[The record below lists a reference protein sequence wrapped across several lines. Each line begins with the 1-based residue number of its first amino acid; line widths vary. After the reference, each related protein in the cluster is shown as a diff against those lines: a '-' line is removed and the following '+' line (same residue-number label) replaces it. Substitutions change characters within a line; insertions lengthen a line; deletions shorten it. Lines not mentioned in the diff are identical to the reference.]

1 MLIKTLQDLLRST
14 YKIPGVLWE
23 IGTSSVCNC
32 QCAEDAIFTNGK
44 TGWFYREVHILN
56 IGFRGETHTKSL
68 HAEFDTG
75 FCVAALNWHIRLDMG
90 SFQCFQR
97 KLSGSLFWKMQDK
110 RLFCQK

>member
-1 MLIKTLQDLLRST
+1 MLIKILQDLPRST

-23 IGTSSVCNC
+23 IGASSVCNC
-32 QCAEDAIFTNGK
+32 QCAEDAIFPNGK
-44 TGWFYREVHILN
+44 TGWFYREVHILD

-75 FCVAALNWHIRLDMG
+75 FCVAALYWHIRLDMG

>member
-44 TGWFYREVHILN
+44 TGWFYREVHILD
-56 IGFRGETHTKSL
+56 IGFQGETHTKSL

-75 FCVAALNWHIRLDMG
+75 SVSYTHLRAHET
-90 SFQCFQR
+90 
-97 KLSGSLFWKMQDK
+97 
-110 RLFCQK
+110 

>member
-56 IGFRGETHTKSL
+56 IGFRVKHIPSPCTQSL
-68 HAEFDTG
+68 TQ
-75 FCVAALNWHIRLDMG
+75 VSVLRLCIG
-90 SFQCFQR
+90 T
-97 KLSGSLFWKMQDK
+97 
-110 RLFCQK
+110 